1 MLSVILENNSFY
13 QNVSFVLDA
22 KVINRVVAIRTKI
35 GYTSNIETKNPA
47 IFTDGRVNFYII
59 RKCKT
64 IIFSW
69 KYLKKKIRKTH
80 FFPNGY
86 PIVIGMYSDI
96 ALQVA
101 VTLQV
106 STLF

>member
-1 MLSVILENNSFY
+1 MLSLKTILFTK
-13 QNVSFVLDA
+13 NVSFVLDA

-35 GYTSNIETKNPA
+35 SYTSSIETKNPA

-69 KYLKKKIRKTH
+69 KYLKKKYEKHISFRMAIR
-80 FFPNGY
+80 
-86 PIVIGMYSDI
+86 
-96 ALQVA
+96 
-101 VTLQV
+101 
-106 STLF
+106 

>member
-69 KYLKKKIRKTH
+69 KYLKKKYEKHISFRMAIR
-80 FFPNGY
+80 
-86 PIVIGMYSDI
+86 
-96 ALQVA
+96 
-101 VTLQV
+101 
-106 STLF
+106 